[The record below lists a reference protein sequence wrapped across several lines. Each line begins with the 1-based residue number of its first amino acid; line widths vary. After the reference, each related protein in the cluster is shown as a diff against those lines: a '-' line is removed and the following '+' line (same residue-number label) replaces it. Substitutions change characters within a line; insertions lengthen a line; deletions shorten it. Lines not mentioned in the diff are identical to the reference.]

1 VRGPVPAN
9 IDRLISKNPLTRARA
24 KKPPS
29 RYRQKL
35 PTGYSEYAR
44 TLLPPQIIFVIGND
58 RYRAKP
64 CVGCVGC
71 VAYSTGYSI
80 APSESMIGH
89 RVTRDRPRSHL
100 GRPCSTSNQPDRP
113 AQSLYPTLVGL
124 RKSRLDCAV
133 AGWCCGRGGGGEG
146 ERYGRFCP
154 HARVRE
160 GAGVARRSWATFQVG
175 AFMATF
181 RLRET
186 IPTRPVPKPVGARD
200 RVGSNKTG
208 SDWLR
213 PRTSRP

>member
-1 VRGPVPAN
+1 MRGPVSAN
-9 IDRLISKNPLTRARA
+9 IDRLNSEIPLTRARA

-44 TLLPPQIIFVIGND
+44 TLLPPQIRSVIEND
-58 RYRAKP
+58 RYRANP
-64 CVGCVGC
+64 SVGCVGC
-71 VAYSTGYSI
+71 VAYSAGYSI
-80 APSESMIGH
+80 GPSESMIGH

-113 AQSLYPTLVGL
+113 TQPFSPTLVGL
-124 RKSRLDCAV
+124 GNLPWTVRSLCAV
-133 AGWCCGRGGGGEG
+133 RGWWGEG

-154 HARVRE
+154 HARVRG

-181 RLRET
+181 HCARQYLPGPFRS
-186 IPTRPVPKPVGARD
+186 RSALGVG
-200 RVGSNKTG
+200 GKQ
-208 SDWLR
+208 
-213 PRTSRP
+213 